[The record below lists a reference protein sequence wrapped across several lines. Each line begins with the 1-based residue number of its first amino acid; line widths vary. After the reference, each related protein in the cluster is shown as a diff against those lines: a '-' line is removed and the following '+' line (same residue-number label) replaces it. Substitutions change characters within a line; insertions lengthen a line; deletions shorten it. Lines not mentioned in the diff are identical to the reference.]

1 MDVRARD
8 TGRVKSV
15 EQGFLVLRALADTA
29 RAQTL
34 KALAAA
40 AGMSPAKAHRYLASL
55 VRTGLAQQDATT
67 GHYALGPEAVQM
79 SLAALGQL
87 DVVREAA
94 AAMASLRDALDLTVL
109 LSVWGNSGA
118 TIVRMLEAQW
128 PVRANVRIGFTM
140 PLLSSATGLAFAAW
154 LPRSRVAPLLARELR
169 SLAAGTRAGV
179 PRNSARAQAL
189 LARVRRQGVS
199 RVRGALVAGI
209 NSVAAPVFEHPH
221 RLAGVLTLVGA
232 AESIDIR
239 LEGAAVRLLQAQA
252 ETMSR
257 RLGRIAGASP
267 PA

>member
-15 EQGFLVLRALADTA
+15 EQGFLVLRALAGTA

-34 KALAAA
+34 KELAAA

-67 GHYALGPEAVQM
+67 GRYALGPEAVQM

-87 DVVREAA
+87 DVVREA

-154 LPRSRVAPLLARELR
+154 LPRSRVAPLIARELR

-239 LEGAAVRLLQAQA
+239 LEGAAVRLLQAHA